1 MDEVQLRQ
9 APGLIVE
16 SRKVP
21 IEHLNITATVI
32 GSAETLFTVRDDVAF
47 EVKRLAVANTTG
59 SAATLSLHTVPSGGT
74 AGVGNAEFMTV
85 SVPANSSSDLT
96 DYIGGLYDAGTSF
109 QVYSGTNG
117 ALTIH
122 GWGEEI
128 L

>member
-9 APGLIVE
+9 APGLVVE

-21 IEHLNITATVI
+21 IAHLNVTATVI

-74 AGVGNAEFMTV
+74 AGVGNAEFMAV
-85 SVPANSSSDLT
+85 NVPANSSSDLT
-96 DYIGGLYDAGTSF
+96 DYIGGLYDAGTTF
-109 QVYSGTNG
+109 EVYAGTNG
-117 ALTIH
+117 ALTVH

>member
-1 MDEVQLRQ
+1 MPPRRGRLRH
-9 APGLIVE
+9 ALYT
-16 SRKVP
+16 SC
-21 IEHLNITATVI
+21 VI
-32 GSAETLFTVRDDVAF
+32 GSAQTLYTVRDDVML

-74 AGVGNAEFMTV
+74 AGVGNAELV
-85 SVPANSSSDLT
+85 AVNVPANSSSDLT
-96 DYIGGLYDAGTSF
+96 DFIGGLYDAGTTF
-109 QVYSGTNG
+109 EVYAGTSG